1 MTISTYA
8 ELQTAVGD
16 WLARSDLTSNI
27 PDFITLFE
35 AEACRKLRVRPAETT
50 ATLTPSSGSASL
62 PSDFL
67 GVRRLTWDGS
77 VAIDLS
83 YVTPSELQSRY
94 PDAADGVPA
103 VYTIEGGTIRIRPID
118 DEDLI
123 LVYRA
128 KTAAVSGTLNWLFTN
143 HPDAYLFGALCEA
156 YMFDKDEE
164 RAAIWA
170 ARRDKTFDGIK
181 EVDFHYR
188 GNMRIRVDGPT
199 P

>member
-1 MTISTYA
+1 MALTTYA

-16 WLARSDLTSNI
+16 WLARSDLTGNI

-35 AEACRKLRVRPAETT
+35 ATACRKLRVRPTETST
-50 ATLTPSSGSASL
+50 TLTPSSGAATL

-67 GVRRLTWDGS
+67 GVRRLTYEGS
-77 VAIDLS
+77 SAVDLTYVHPS
-83 YVTPSELQSRY
+83 YLQQAY
-94 PDAADGVPA
+94 PTAEDGVPA
-103 VYTIEGGTIRIRPID
+103 VYTIEGGTVRIRPVST
-118 DEDLI
+118 ENLT

-143 HPDAYLFGALCEA
+143 HPDAYLFGALTEA
-156 YMFDKDEE
+156 YMFLRDPENAAVWKARTEKAMDE
-164 RAAIWA
+164 
-170 ARRDKTFDGIK
+170 IK

-188 GNMRIRVDGPT
+188 GPMEMRIWGPT